1 MEFVFSDK
9 YWMDQL
15 SKILFPF
22 TFLFFNVGFWCNA
35 YTHRVSV
42 SSISLEVH
50 HTSFIIASN
59 SGDHESWWSDGHP
72 TKHMTPA
79 QKILF
84 NLAILPLYKYTIYY
98 ITFEYTE
105 YTVIIPFLYFMWK
118 YRRWSRWV
126 FDLASFEFFL
136 FQNFSHFFETIFS
149 LEQRPTFYFWTR
161 FQFQFWLWLCL
172 IKSYR
177 LD

>member
-59 SGDHESWWSDGHP
+59 SGDHESWWSDGRP

-105 YTVIIPFLYFMWK
+105 HTVIIPFLYNISYILCESIEDDLDEFLIWLLSNFFCSK
-118 YRRWSRWV
+118 IFLISSRRFSPSSSAPLFTFGLV
-126 FDLASFEFFL
+126 SNFNFDSDCA
-136 FQNFSHFFETIFS
+136 
-149 LEQRPTFYFWTR
+149 
-161 FQFQFWLWLCL
+161 
-172 IKSYR
+172 
-177 LD
+177 